1 MKKPISTLYVVAT
14 PIGNL
19 DDFSPRAAAV
29 LSSVDKIAVEDT
41 RHSGSLLKHYLIK
54 KPMIALHDFNERERV
69 QSLIA
74 ALTAGESIALISDAG
89 TPLISDPG
97 YHLVRA
103 VREAGFSVVPIPG
116 PCAVIAALSA
126 AGLPTDKFIFEGF
139 LPAKAHAKQ
148 EQLQGLVQ
156 EPRTLV
162 FYEAP
167 HRLLATLETMVQVFG
182 EAREVVVARELT
194 KLYESIRSASLQ
206 AMLTYYES
214 HPEECKGE
222 IVIMLAGAKAEA
234 QDQTAELQRVLG
246 LLMAEL
252 PLKQAVS
259 LAAALTGIRKNEVY
273 TLALTLKSLD

>member
-19 DDFSPRAAAV
+19 DDFSPRAVAV
-29 LSSVDKIAVEDT
+29 LTSVDKIAVEDT

-74 ALTAGESIALISDAG
+74 ALSAGESIALISDAG

-139 LPAKAHAKQ
+139 LPAKTHAKQ
-148 EQLQGLVQ
+148 EQLQALVQ

-167 HRLLATLETMVQVFG
+167 HRLLATLETMVLVFG

-194 KLYESIRSASLQ
+194 KLFESIRSASLQ
-206 AMLTYYES
+206 AMLTYYEA

-222 IVIMLAGAKAEA
+222 IVIMLAGAKEEM

-273 TLALTLKSLD
+273 ALALTLKSLD